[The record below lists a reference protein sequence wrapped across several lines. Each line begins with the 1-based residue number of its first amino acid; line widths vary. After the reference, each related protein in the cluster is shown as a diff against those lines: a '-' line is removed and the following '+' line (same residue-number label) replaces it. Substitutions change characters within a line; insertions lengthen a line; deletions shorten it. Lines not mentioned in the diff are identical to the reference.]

1 MRLLVRLNKR
11 PSSDGSRFTYVLR
24 YTDEQGKR
32 RWETLGHSNKRKA
45 EKQRAKKEKELRMG
59 YVEPGSMRLSDF
71 VKDSLAR
78 TGDQIRESTREEY
91 ESAMNDFI
99 DTIGNTDYQAV
110 TLEHAEF
117 YRQACLD
124 KGNRPETVVKK
135 LREIKAI
142 FETAVA
148 RRQLEENPLTYI
160 KMPKQSQNE
169 INTYSDRECERILK
183 AAQEHTQK
191 WNRQTTPR
199 WDLLILATLS
209 TAMRR
214 GELLNCVW
222 GNIDFEEQT
231 IEVSP
236 KQDTPETWKWLIKDT
251 DRRILPLTEELTMLL
266 IDHHSSQPE
275 RYPYVFVPPA
285 RYDYIQNKLRAKG
298 KWTYSDSRLKVVNN
312 LRRQFGLILER
323 AAVKKGTFH
332 DLRKTAIRNWFA
344 QGLKDFEV
352 MKLAGHAD
360 FKTTHKFYLAVADDL
375 KDRARKAS
383 ARGLCQKLVQIG
395 ANSVSALRVVD
406 STSAKSLHYK
416 HLNVEAPVAQSD
428 RATDF

>member
-1 MRLLVRLNKR
+1 V
-11 PSSDGSRFTYVLR
+11 
-24 YTDEQGKR
+24 E
-32 RWETLGHSNKRKA
+32 
-45 EKQRAKKEKELRMG
+45 KEKELRMG
-59 YVEPGSMRLSDF
+59 YVEAGSMTLKEF
-71 VKDSLAR
+71 LQDSLVR
-78 TGDQIRESTREEY
+78 TGDQIRESTREEF

-99 DTIGNTDYQAV
+99 DTIGNIDYQTV

-124 KGNRPETVVKK
+124 KGNEPATVVKK

-148 RRQLEENPLTYI
+148 RKQLEENPLKYI
-160 KMPKQSQNE
+160 KMPKQSQNK
-169 INTYSDRECERILK
+169 INTYSDQECERILK
-183 AAQEHTQK
+183 AAQDYTRE
-191 WNRQTTPR
+191 WNRQTTLK
-199 WDLLILATLS
+199 WDLLILVTLS

-222 GNIDFEEQT
+222 ENVDFEEQT

-236 KQDTPETWKWLIKDT
+236 KEDTPETWKWLIKDT

-266 IDHHSSQPE
+266 VDYQSSQPE
-275 RYPYVFVPPA
+275 GYPYVFVPPA
-285 RYDYIQNKLRAKG
+285 RYDYIQNELRAKG
-298 KWTYSDSRLKVVNN
+298 EWTYSDSRLAVVNN
-312 LRRQFGLILER
+312 FRRQFGLILER

-344 QGLKDFEV
+344 QGLKEFEV

-360 FKTTHKFYLAVADDL
+360 FKTTHKFYLAVAEDI
-375 KDRARKAS
+375 KDRARKVS

-395 ANSVSALRVVD
+395 ANGVSALRVVD